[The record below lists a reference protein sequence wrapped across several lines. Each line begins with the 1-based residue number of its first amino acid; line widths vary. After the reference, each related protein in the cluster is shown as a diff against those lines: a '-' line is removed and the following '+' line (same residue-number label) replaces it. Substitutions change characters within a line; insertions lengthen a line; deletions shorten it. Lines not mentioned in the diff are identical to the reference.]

1 LHHQVVVLPTDIR
14 QIPAISTLQV
24 LFRAMIHRTLRVNE

>member
-1 LHHQVVVLPTDIR
+1 LRHQVVVLRTDIR

-24 LFRAMIHRTLRVNE
+24 FLWSMIHRTLRVN